1 MKSRLFDRISDLT
14 YGFDVYNSHDEY
26 DSRVLT
32 PKQVHGSDVV
42 IVDRIQARIPADG
55 LVTNTKGLCIGVV
68 TADCVPV
75 LLVDPVAQ
83 VVGAVHAGWRGTAAV
98 IVSHAVY
105 AMTRLG
111 AVPHQMYTIFGPSIG
126 LCCFEV
132 GDDVAEQFYAGG
144 AGCVEKLNGRSHVNL
159 TRVNYQ
165 QLVSAGV
172 PESNIEAPVYCTSCQ
187 SDRFPSYRRDKTDTR
202 RIVSWITLLKA

>member
-1 MKSRLFDRISDLT
+1 MKSRLLDGISDLT
-14 YGFDVYNSHDEY
+14 YGFDVYNSRDEY
-26 DSRVLT
+26 VSRVLT

-42 IVDRIQARIPADG
+42 IVDQIQTEIPADG

-83 VVGAVHAGWRGTAAV
+83 VVGAVHAGWRGASASIVPQAV
-98 IVSHAVY
+98 DT
-105 AMTRLG
+105 MTRLG
-111 AVPHQMYTIFGPSIG
+111 GLSCNMYAVLGPAIG

-132 GDDVAEQFYAGG
+132 GDDVAGRFYSWGT
-144 AGCVEKLNGRSHVNL
+144 GCVENLNSRTHVNL
-159 TRVNYQ
+159 SRVNYQ
-165 QLVSAGV
+165 QLVFSGV
-172 PESNIEAPVYCTSCQ
+172 PETHIESPVYCTSCQ
-187 SDRFPSYRRDKTDTR
+187 SNRFPSYRRDKTDIR